1 MKRWG
6 RVAERKSIPHGWDAF
21 DDVETPLSKAGLPSP
36 AVSWADDVIGE
47 IDDLLA
53 ERDFLIG
60 FWQAPG
66 E

>member
-1 MKRWG
+1 VKRWG
-6 RVAERKSIPHGWDAF
+6 RAERKSIPHGWDVF
-21 DDVETPLSKAGLPSP
+21 DEVAAPSAATAVVPASSSLVEDVL
-36 AVSWADDVIGE
+36 GE

>member
-6 RVAERKSIPHGWDAF
+6 RVAERKSTSQGWDVF
-21 DDVETPLSKAGLPSP
+21 DEVDTQLAAAGLPSP
-36 AVSWADDVIGE
+36 AASLADDVIGE